1 MLMRGFFTGILVTLL
16 LIVLGAIFYFKSG
29 RAPVGTSDPQMPFE
43 KTFAKMALHARID
56 KEAPQR
62 DASAFTTAD
71 LVTGADV
78 YQKNCA
84 FCHGLLQ
91 QPATAAAIGM
101 FPKPP
106 QLLTVKE
113 TVADDPAG
121 ETYWKVKNG
130 IRLSGMPGFSASLT
144 DLQMWQVS
152 ALLARAD
159 KLPPEVQEALKP
171 GATAAAAT
179 PSPSP
184 LPILTK

>member
-1 MLMRGFFTGILVTLL
+1 MRGFFAGIIITLV
-16 LIVLGAIFYFKSG
+16 LIALGTIFYFKSG
-29 RAPVGTSDPQMPFE
+29 RAPVATADPQMPFE
-43 KTFAKMALHARID
+43 KTLARMGLHARMD
-56 KEAPQR
+56 KEIPQR
-62 DASAFTTAD
+62 DVSTFTTTD
-71 LVTGADV
+71 LLSGADV

-91 QPATAAAIGM
+91 QPATGAAIGM

-130 IRLSGMPGFSASLT
+130 IRLTGMPGFSASLT
-144 DLQMWQVS
+144 DQQMWQVS

-159 KLPPEVQEALKP
+159 KLPPEVQEGLKP
-171 GATAAAAT
+171 GAVTAAAPPAT
-179 PSPSP
+179 SP
-184 LPILTK
+184 LPIITK

>member
-1 MLMRGFFTGILVTLL
+1 MLMRGFFAGIIITLV
-16 LIVLGAIFYFKSG
+16 LIALGTIFYFKSG
-29 RAPVGTSDPQMPFE
+29 RAPVATADPQMPFE
-43 KTFAKMALHARID
+43 KTLARMGLHARMD
-56 KEAPQR
+56 KEIPQR
-62 DASAFTTAD
+62 DVSTFTTAD
-71 LVTGADV
+71 LLSGADV

-91 QPATAAAIGM
+91 QPATGAAIGM

-113 TVADDPAG
+113 TVSVDPAG

-130 IRLSGMPGFSASLT
+130 IRLTGMPGFSASLT

-159 KLPPEVQEALKP
+159 KLPPEVQEGLKP
-171 GATAAAAT
+171 GAVTAAAPPAM
-179 PSPSP
+179 SP
-184 LPILTK
+184 LPIITK

>member
-1 MLMRGFFTGILVTLL
+1 MRGFFTGILVTLL

-43 KTFAKMALHARID
+43 KTLAKMALHARID

-62 DASAFTTAD
+62 DVSTFTTAD
-71 LVTGADV
+71 LITGADL

-91 QPATAAAIGM
+91 QPASAAANGM

-113 TVADDPAG
+113 TVTEDPAG

-130 IRLSGMPGFSASLT
+130 IRLSGMPGFGASLT
-144 DLQMWQVS
+144 DLQIWQVS
-152 ALLARAD
+152 ALMARAD

-171 GATAAAAT
+171 GAAAAT
-179 PSPSP
+179 APPSATP
-184 LPILTK
+184 LPIITK

>member
-1 MLMRGFFTGILVTLL
+1 MRGFFAGVVITLL
-16 LIVLGAIFYFKSG
+16 VIVLGAIFYFKTG
-29 RAPVGTSDPQMPFE
+29 MAPVATADPPMPFE
-43 KTFAKMALHARID
+43 KTLAKMGLHARMD
-56 KEAPQR
+56 KEMSQR
-62 DASAFTTAD
+62 DVSGFTTAD
-71 LVTGADV
+71 LLSGADV
-78 YQKNCA
+78 YQRNCA

-91 QPATAAAIGM
+91 QPATGAAIGM

-159 KLPPEVQEALKP
+159 KLPPEVQGALKP
-171 GATAAAAT
+171 GATAAAT

>member
-1 MLMRGFFTGILVTLL
+1 MRGIFAGVLVTLL
-16 LIVLGAIFYFKSG
+16 VIVLGAIFYFKTG
-29 RAPVGTSDPQMPFE
+29 MAPVATGDPQMPFE
-43 KTFAKMALHARID
+43 KTLAKMALHARIV
-56 KEAPQR
+56 KEMSQR
-62 DASAFTTAD
+62 DVSGFTTTD
-71 LVTGADV
+71 LLSGADV

-91 QPATAAAIGM
+91 QPASAAAIGM
-101 FPKPP
+101 FPRPP

-113 TVADDPAG
+113 TVSDDPAG

-130 IRLSGMPGFSASLT
+130 IRLTGMPGFGASLT
-144 DLQMWQVS
+144 DQQMWQVS

-171 GATAAAAT
+171 GAVTAAAPAAV
-179 PSPSP
+179 SP